1 VTTRQGHGGAGT
13 SVPAPAGVRKGV
25 RAAGGAVA
33 GFLAALVLLALSLFS
48 AAPASAHGG
57 PFQLS
62 IAPDGAGGLSV
73 SASYVEDGHAV
84 TGIIDPVATA
94 VSPDG
99 TTAGP
104 VALISSAEGEGVW
117 VTPEPFLGEGQ
128 WVVTVT
134 TTTPESVTSTLDVTV
149 APIAPPV
156 QPGESIVAE
165 DGAAAGEAGAS
176 GGASGSSDRASGS
189 GSATAEQAGSEQAG
203 SEQAAEGASASG
215 EVSGVAVA
223 LWIGVG
229 VVVIAALVVGALVWR
244 RRAATGR

>member
-1 VTTRQGHGGAGT
+1 MTTRQGHGGAGT

-25 RAAGGAVA
+25 RGAGVAVA

-117 VTPEPFLGEGQ
+117 VTPSPFLGEGQ
-128 WVVTVT
+128 WAVTVT

-149 APIAPPV
+149 APLAPPV

-165 DGAAAGEAGAS
+165 DGAAAGESGAS
-176 GGASGSSDRASGS
+176 IGG
-189 GSATAEQAGSEQAG
+189 
-203 SEQAAEGASASG
+203 AEGASSGAGSASG
-215 EVSGVAVA
+215 SDSVTSEQVTAEGSAASGGVSGVAVA

-244 RRAATGR
+244 RKAATGR